1 MEISYNVLQR
11 NSVNSYLK
19 KIFAYN
25 VGEIITGLVF
35 TQNAGKLYQLLP
47 RLPYGLF
54 LFATGHPLTISGPYN
69 RPSGPAACRVTG
81 ETLR

>member
-19 KIFAYN
+19 EIFAYN

-35 TQNAGKLYQLLP
+35 TQNAGKLISFSLGSHIAFSSLLQGIP
-47 RLPYGLF
+47 SPS
-54 LFATGHPLTISGPYN
+54 AVPTTGHQGLL
-69 RPSGPAACRVTG
+69 RVG
-81 ETLR
+81 